1 MTNRIAPC
9 ILGDKSKIK
18 GEIALKLSIRELVFA
33 GLFVALI
40 TVGTFIRIPIGA
52 DFYTLQFLFTLV
64 AGLVL
69 GEKLGALA
77 VGAYVLMGLIGV
89 PVFASGGGIGY
100 LFKPTFGYLVGF
112 IIQAWFCG
120 RFSRTSDVTF
130 KNLLLINFGGMLIVY
145 AIGMSW
151 LYIVSNYIIDAP
163 ITLWVLFIDSFVLQ
177 VVPDGVL
184 CLLAAILALR
194 LKKAGVWL
202 G

>member
-1 MTNRIAPC
+1 MPC
-9 ILGDKSKIK
+9 ILSKNFKIK
-18 GEIALKLSIRELVFA
+18 GTIVLKLSVRELVLA

-52 DFYTLQFLFTLV
+52 DFYTLQFLFTLL

-69 GEKLGALA
+69 GERLGALA
-77 VGAYVLMGLIGV
+77 VGAYVLLGLLGV
-89 PVFASGGGIGY
+89 PVFAAGGGLGY

-120 RFSRTSDVTF
+120 RFSRTLEVANF
-130 KNLLLINFGGMLIVY
+130 KNILAVNLIGMLIVY

-151 LYIVSNYIIDAP
+151 LYIVLNYIIDAP
-163 ITLWVLFIDSFVLQ
+163 LSLYVLFIDSFVLQ

-184 CLLAAILALR
+184 CVMAAILALR
-194 LKKAGVWL
+194 LKKAGFWL
-202 G
+202 

>member
-1 MTNRIAPC
+1 MTNSNAPC

-184 CLLAAILALR
+184 CVLAAILALR